1 MTVKDVVLART
12 PHDPARPAWSI
23 PPEAY
28 AKLMDLC
35 HHPRLNRKVEFP
47 ILGSMT
53 AHAEGLSGD
62 FFIAHEQIPSFLR
75 EINTLLDDS
84 DTAEFDD
91 VRETPA
97 LFRELAME
105 ASRSG
110 QSIYGYAD

>member
-12 PHDPARPAWSI
+12 PHDPVRPVWSI

-28 AKLMDLC
+28 AKLMNLC

-53 AHAEGLSGD
+53 AHAEGPDGH
-62 FFIAHEQIPSFLR
+62 FVIAHEQIPSFLR

-84 DTAEFDD
+84 YIAEFDD
-91 VRETPA
+91 LRETLA
-97 LFRELAME
+97 RFRELAME